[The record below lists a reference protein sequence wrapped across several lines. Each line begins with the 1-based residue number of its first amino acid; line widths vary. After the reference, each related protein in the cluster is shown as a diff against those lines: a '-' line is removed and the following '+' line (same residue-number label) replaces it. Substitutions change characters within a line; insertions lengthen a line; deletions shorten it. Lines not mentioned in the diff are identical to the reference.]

1 MKGISLSTL
10 LRDKVKEVRT
20 VSAGVRQIWSRTYVQ
35 EALVGRSMEAPGA
48 WAHERPAGAH
58 VVRTGCSICQ
68 RGASLKIKLRA
79 LPPPGTGKARHLW
92 THTTIQ
98 FNPCCLFM
106 GGELARSPKDS
117 RAGFRDDLLTGILSL
132 LCHKGSHTTSRI
144 NTSNTLLF
152 KSLKSVRI
160 FFTYPH

>member
-68 RGASLKIKLRA
+68 HGASLKITQTQSSATTWDRESKTLMDTHNHTVQPL
-79 LPPPGTGKARHLW
+79 LPVHGRGV
-92 THTTIQ
+92 
-98 FNPCCLFM
+98 
-106 GGELARSPKDS
+106 S
-117 RAGFRDDLLTGILSL
+117 
-132 LCHKGSHTTSRI
+132 
-144 NTSNTLLF
+144 
-152 KSLKSVRI
+152 
-160 FFTYPH
+160 